1 MGRADL
7 FLEIPCVKQMRL
19 DPMPSASMIEAVVGD
34 YLLPPERGI
43 YFKGSAEPAM
53 VAGRVYHQHKV
64 IGGCVTKEMNVVS
77 TIEAIDRRLPVMD
90 LDGIIVLTPTQIP
103 FLSYVPVL
111 PVTAMKIVEQ
121 AVKDVVETHGFEDYR
136 RNPKHPVDLYSSFIH
151 QPTTEDDKKLR
162 DSIIDQIMELVSSI
176 RSDVKSFCGENPW
189 VIHFLR
195 RRHLEFIVEKS
206 IDWRILEYHRLTNTK
221 LDYHE

>member
-77 TIEAIDRRLPVMD
+77 
-90 LDGIIVLTPTQIP
+90 TPTQIP